1 MSTKQSVI
9 EDSFAVMG
17 ILDEETGLEPS
28 MLQRGL
34 KEMNRMAMRWYDDGI
49 TFPYYS
55 STNLSDDT
63 GCDDAQEEALAN
75 NLPVKL
81 SAIYANNRPL
91 SQSLATLASDSK
103 EVLTKTSFEYPT
115 TNYPSTL
122 PRGSRRRSSGNGSF
136 YPRFYSNNSNLR
148 VVLSNGDP
156 ITYNGQPLYFTSETF
171 DG

>member
-17 ILDEETGLEPS
+17 ILDEEVGMEPA

-34 KEMNRMAMRWYDDGI
+34 KEMNRMVGRWYDDGI

-55 STNLSDDT
+55 STNLSDTT
-63 GCDDAQEEALAN
+63 GCDDSQEEAIIN
-75 NLPVKL
+75 NLAIKL

-91 SQSLATLASDSK
+91 SQQLTSLAAGSK
-103 EVLTKTSFEYPT
+103 KVLTKTSFEYPT

-136 YPRFYSNNSNLR
+136 YPRFYQNNSNLR

-156 ITYNGQPLYFTSETF
+156 ITYNGQPLYFTCETF
-171 DG
+171 DA